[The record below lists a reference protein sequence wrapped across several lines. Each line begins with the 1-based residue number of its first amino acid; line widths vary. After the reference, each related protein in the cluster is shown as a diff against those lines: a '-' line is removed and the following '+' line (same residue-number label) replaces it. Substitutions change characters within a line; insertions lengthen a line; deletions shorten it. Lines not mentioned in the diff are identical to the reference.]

1 MGLICARGGSKG
13 IPKKNI
19 RNICGKPLIAWS
31 IQLALKIPRISR
43 VLVSTD
49 SEEIAQIAKQY
60 GAEVPFIRPDELAQ
74 DDSPE
79 WMVWRHALDYL
90 NQNDSE
96 QVDGLVVLPPT
107 APCRNETDIENCLD
121 EYEKADSDVIM
132 TNTDAHRNPYYN
144 MLKKDKEGYVSIAV
158 PFPTT
163 LVGRQKAPIVFDAT
177 TVAYV
182 ANPTF
187 VLQNNKMFD
196 GKVRSVYVPPER
208 ALDIDTLFDFR
219 IAEFLLNESAGVQ
232 EP

>member
-19 RNICGKPLIAWS
+19 RNLCGKPLIAWS
-31 IQLALKIPRISR
+31 IQLALKVPRISR

-49 SEEIAQIAKQY
+49 SEEIVQIAKKY

-79 WMVWRHALDYL
+79 WMVWRHALNYL
-90 NQNDSE
+90 SQNDSE
-96 QVDGLVVLPPT
+96 PVDGLVIFPPT

-121 EYEKADSDVIM
+121 EYEKEDSDVVM

-144 MLKKDKEGYVSIAV
+144 MLRKDEEGYVSIAV
-158 PFPTT
+158 SLPTT
-163 LVGRQKAPIVFDAT
+163 FVGRQKAPLVFDAT

-182 ANPTF
+182 ASPTF
-187 VLQNNKMFD
+187 VLQKKQMFD
-196 GKVRSVYVPPER
+196 GKVKSVYVPPER
-208 ALDIDTLFDFR
+208 ALDIDTLFDFK
-219 IAEFLLNESAGVQ
+219 IAEFLLNESTGVQ
-232 EP
+232 